1 VSNILDAFSTGV
13 LYYLQSGYPDPPGP
27 AEDSMQQADISAITR
42 ELAGLVAEHYVFP
55 GLAAEIS
62 QLLDHRAAAGG
73 YAAAPDEAALATAL
87 TRDLQSLNGDKH
99 LRLRCSAA
107 ELPERDDEA
116 AGLAAMAG
124 YADRTARGI
133 ARAERLDGNVGYL
146 DLRPLLFPPVMAG
159 EAVAAAMT
167 LVAPADALLVD
178 LRRCLG
184 GAPDM
189 VAVVC
194 SYLFGDE
201 PVHLNDLADRPA
213 PDGTARVRQF
223 WTLPFTRGPR
233 FGPDKPVFVL
243 VSGTTFS
250 GGEELA
256 YDLQQ
261 LGRATV
267 VGERTRGGAHPV
279 ERFRIRPHLQ
289 GSIPVARAVSPV
301 SGGNWEGTGVVPDV
315 DVPASEALGAGY
327 QRALDYVLS
336 LGDEG
341 PRGETAAEAR
351 QALAAGG
358 PGFRGPEPGNPGR

>member
-1 VSNILDAFSTGV
+1 
-13 LYYLQSGYPDPPGP
+13 
-27 AEDSMQQADISAITR
+27 MQQADITSITR

-62 QLLDHRAAAGG
+62 QLLDRRAAEGG
-73 YAAAPDEAALATAL
+73 YLAAPDEAALATAL
-87 TRDLQSLNGDKH
+87 TRDLQSVNGDKH
-99 LRLRCSAA
+99 LRLLYSAA
-107 ELPERDDEA
+107 EPPERDDEA
-116 AGLAAMAG
+116 AALAAMAG
-124 YADRTARGI
+124 YADRTSRGI

-146 DLRPLLFPPVMAG
+146 DLRPLLFPPAVAG
-159 EAVAAAMT
+159 DAVAAAMT
-167 LVAPADALLVD
+167 LIAPADALLID

-189 VAVVC
+189 AALVC

-201 PVHLNDLADRPA
+201 PVHLNDLVDRPA
-213 PDGTARVRQF
+213 PDGTAGVRQY
-223 WTLPFTRGPR
+223 WTLPFTPGPR

-243 VSGTTFS
+243 TSGTTFS

-289 GSIPVARAVSPV
+289 ATIPVARALSPV

-315 DVPASEALGAGY
+315 DVPASGALGAAY

-358 PGFRGPEPGNPGR
+358 PGFRAGEQGNPGR